1 MERLGCGTIRSVKL
15 QKNVGRQNQPGPDE
29 QQPDDMHEK
38 IRSWVNHRGLQCK
51 QDVGRYISD
60 ANAELND
67 IEDSEGLKKLQ
78 NRVTQIRNRVETEIK
93 GRLEYD
99 RNDLYALHKAVKEET
114 KAFEEFR
121 KASGLTRMAV
131 YPTNFLQK
139 WWWVIF
145 CAVLEVIVNAFTLGD
160 VIPTG
165 ILGASALMLTIT
177 AINILIGV
185 LVIGNLWR
193 ERNHVLAWRK
203 ILGWM
208 LILIFSVGIV
218 GFNLAVGHLRDGMLM
233 IDPTNLINPLDAL
246 RNDAWQRLMSDPI
259 QYESFQSGLL
269 VLAGLVFFGI
279 ASWKGYVS
287 DDAYPGYGK
296 NDRNL
301 RKLINQFRIKLEE
314 ARRVIEIQHKKDVDE
329 LQDILYE
336 LDVKKAQWRNT
347 MDRII
352 RVRQEYPA
360 NLRQYEADL
369 KFLLAAYRT
378 ANRNI
383 RTEPVPGFFD
393 SLLPLD
399 PDIMEPPIFEPREES
414 NQGDIAEH
422 IHKSIENVQMLY
434 RNALLNYPSLEDI
447 SARGFNL
454 TEEA

>member
-1 MERLGCGTIRSVKL
+1 M
-15 QKNVGRQNQPGPDE
+15 
-29 QQPDDMHEK
+29 
-38 IRSWVNHRGLQCK
+38 
-51 QDVGRYISD
+51 
-60 ANAELND
+60 
-67 IEDSEGLKKLQ
+67 
-78 NRVTQIRNRVETEIK
+78 
-93 GRLEYD
+93 
-99 RNDLYALHKAVKEET
+99 
-114 KAFEEFR
+114 
-121 KASGLTRMAV
+121 
-131 YPTNFLQK
+131 
-139 WWWVIF
+139 
-145 CAVLEVIVNAFTLGD
+145 
-160 VIPTG
+160 
-165 ILGASALMLTIT
+165 
-177 AINILIGV
+177 
-185 LVIGNLWR
+185 
-193 ERNHVLAWRK
+193 
-203 ILGWM
+203 
-208 LILIFSVGIV
+208 
-218 GFNLAVGHLRDGMLM
+218 
-233 IDPTNLINPLDAL
+233 
-246 RNDAWQRLMSDPI
+246 
-259 QYESFQSGLL
+259 
-269 VLAGLVFFGI
+269 
-279 ASWKGYVS
+279 
-287 DDAYPGYGK
+287 
-296 NDRNL
+296 
-301 RKLINQFRIKLEE
+301 INQFRIKLEE

-454 TEEA
+454 TEEP